1 MSGCGLQVLQLILVI
16 FLLISYLCNIITTM
30 NLIFDIGNTCTKLA
44 IFDKWKKML
53 SFRTKQFHWYK
64 MQKLC
69 SPYEHHLD
77 KAIVSSVRDT
87 PEFIIDMATLGI
99 PYVQILSHNMK
110 LPFKN
115 EYETPETLG
124 PDRIAAV
131 AGACYHFPG
140 KRVLVI
146 DAGSAVKYDYIS
158 GKTYKGGNI
167 SPGLSMRFRALHRF
181 TGKLPLASTT
191 EKYRSPGRSTMEA
204 ITAGVINGLI
214 YEINEYIRT
223 FEKKYVNFKVI
234 LTGGDSGY
242 LKEKISHQITYMPDI
257 VLDGLNYILEYN
269 AK

>member
-1 MSGCGLQVLQLILVI
+1 
-16 FLLISYLCNIITTM
+16 M
-30 NLIFDIGNTCTKLA
+30 NLIFDIGNTATKVA
-44 IFDKWKKML
+44 IFDGRKKIV
-53 SFRTKQFHWYK
+53 SFRTKQFGWEK
-64 MQKLC
+64 MHKIC
-69 SPYEHHLD
+69 SPYEHKID

-87 PEFIIDMATLGI
+87 PEFIIDIATFGI
-99 PYVQILSHNMK
+99 PYVHVLSYKSK

-115 EYETPETLG
+115 EYKTPETLG

-131 AGACYHFPG
+131 AGAYYLFPG
-140 KRVLVI
+140 KKVLII
-146 DAGSAVKYDYIS
+146 DAGSAVTYDYLA
-158 GKTYKGGNI
+158 GKIYKGGNI

-191 EKYRSPGRSTMEA
+191 EKYSSPGKNTLEA

-223 FEKKYVNFKVI
+223 FEKKCTNFKVI

-242 LKEKISHQITYMPDI
+242 LKEKIDYKVTYLPDI
-257 VLDGLNYILEYN
+257 VIDGLNYILEYN